1 MFDALFFF
9 FCIVAPDKSKQNI
22 HFQLFIICNL
32 IKLCL
37 FYTLTLMKC
46 MLGSICK
53 SKKTDLLAQFNLYL
67 RYKAVE
73 ASSLSLM
80 SSGASSDQKNF
91 QRLLTIY
98 AFYA

>member
-1 MFDALFFF
+1 MFVLYFNFDEMHARKHMQ
-9 FCIVAPDKSKQNI
+9 ISVP
-22 HFQLFIICNL
+22 
-32 IKLCL
+32 KLRD
-37 FYTLTLMKC
+37 
-46 MLGSICK
+46 
-53 SKKTDLLAQFNLYL
+53 KTDLLAQFNLYL